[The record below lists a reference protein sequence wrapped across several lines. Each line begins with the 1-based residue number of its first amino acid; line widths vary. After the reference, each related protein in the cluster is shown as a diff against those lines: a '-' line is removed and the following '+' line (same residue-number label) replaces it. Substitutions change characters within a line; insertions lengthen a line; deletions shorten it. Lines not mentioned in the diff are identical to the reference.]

1 MIILYISLQKTIEGP
16 IKMLKDIEFLFP
28 KTKSRETLRFNKV
41 LREHVQI
48 SVGDPIIGI
57 GPD

>member
-1 MIILYISLQKTIEGP
+1 
-16 IKMLKDIEFLFP
+16 MLKKPFLLESF
-28 KTKSRETLRFNKV
+28 L
-41 LREHVQI
+41 LREGVQI